1 MDFNIDNSEKF
12 QAGAA
17 SNLTLE
23 EMLFDLASNE
33 GLGITVEKG
42 YRIGAPNYEQ
52 QFKMDFKVNFNNEDG
67 DIWLLKSTSSI
78 RSDRIYGVEFFAHN
92 IKLYDRSVSKIFV
105 VIPHT
110 SSKKEFDNKESYKK
124 KIFSDTYISY
134 IDNIY
139 TISELRNEI
148 IHHATT
154 HLTKGVSAN
163 ILGTDAEKYV
173 TTVLQDAKNLTLWN
187 DYDSNFK
194 TVKSSSFDE
203 FCTLL
208 SAIGLTR
215 NEDKLISV
223 SATRDIPKLSNGGYP
238 KTDVAF
244 SIQTV
249 KQHFEKTISIKKT
262 EQKTITVH
270 EGDVADVIT
279 ALGIRRDSELGMAL
293 MAFQEVGSEKAL
305 KELNYHYYDVLV
317 KQLPSYNEKLTELFL
332 FGVNSPL
339 VNNTVQIADLIL
351 LINNFDVFE
360 RKLYVPLYVQSHQ
373 SSGQFG
379 TPFRWTYP
387 SKKRGQK
394 IQIKGFTGY
403 KKDDT

>member
-360 RKLYVPLYVQSHQ
+360 RKSYVPLYVQSHQ
-373 SSGQFG
+373 NLGQFG

>member
-139 TISELRNEI
+139 TISLRNSEI
-148 IHHATT
+148 
-154 HLTKGVSAN
+154 V
-163 ILGTDAEKYV
+163 
-173 TTVLQDAKNLTLWN
+173 
-187 DYDSNFK
+187 
-194 TVKSSSFDE
+194 
-203 FCTLL
+203 
-208 SAIGLTR
+208 
-215 NEDKLISV
+215 
-223 SATRDIPKLSNGGYP
+223 
-238 KTDVAF
+238 
-244 SIQTV
+244 
-249 KQHFEKTISIKKT
+249 
-262 EQKTITVH
+262 
-270 EGDVADVIT
+270 
-279 ALGIRRDSELGMAL
+279 
-293 MAFQEVGSEKAL
+293 
-305 KELNYHYYDVLV
+305 
-317 KQLPSYNEKLTELFL
+317 
-332 FGVNSPL
+332 
-339 VNNTVQIADLIL
+339 
-351 LINNFDVFE
+351 
-360 RKLYVPLYVQSHQ
+360 
-373 SSGQFG
+373 
-379 TPFRWTYP
+379 
-387 SKKRGQK
+387 
-394 IQIKGFTGY
+394 
-403 KKDDT
+403 